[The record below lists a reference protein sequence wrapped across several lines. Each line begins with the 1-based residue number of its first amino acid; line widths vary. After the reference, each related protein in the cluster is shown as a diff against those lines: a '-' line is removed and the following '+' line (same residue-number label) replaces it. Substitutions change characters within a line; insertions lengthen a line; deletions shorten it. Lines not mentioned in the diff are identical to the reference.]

1 MTDDRDKIEQLKKRL
16 YSISEEPPEI
26 HRSGLKHHATQVA
39 DSFVAEGESAEPP
52 KTLLQKKYISRY
64 DDEHKSPVLK
74 RILLISLFALIAAS
88 IFAWYV
94 YVTGGNYISSDN
106 IDVKVVGPVS
116 TPAGE
121 VLTLDIDIFNG
132 NTEALQ
138 SVDLI
143 VQYPEGTRIVSDRAT
158 NVLSDRLPVGGIAR
172 GETVRRRIQV
182 ILFGEENVKKE
193 LKMTVEYR
201 VPGSIILFRKEKT
214 YPIFIGSAPVSIEV
228 TNFKEVVPNQS
239 TTFKAVV
246 TSNSKDI
253 IRNLIFKAEYPSG
266 FKYEKGTPT
275 PTNSND
281 TWVLGDLNP
290 GDKREISIQGQIVG
304 DANIERFFGFTA
316 GTQDPL
322 DANKIGIKL
331 VESKEKVAIKR
342 PFLAGDISLNKVG
355 SATFV
360 GTAGEMIRG
369 EIIWQNNLDV
379 PVYDAIL
386 ELKLN
391 GVTLDKK
398 EVEADGGFYSSQN
411 NLITWDRNL
420 VPALAEIQPG
430 VSGNFQ
436 FSLASLPPTPQNNSN
451 LRRQTITL
459 ELNIRAKRL
468 SENRVPEEIKSNTT
482 RTIKIASGLN
492 LSSKLVRNVG
502 PFENTGPIP
511 PVAEETSTYT
521 VMNSVTNSFNSV
533 GNLVYTAK
541 IPSYVT
547 WLGKVY
553 PESAASNVKY
563 NADTREITWNLG
575 DIAPGVGFNTS
586 AREFSYQVSITPSVS
601 QVSTEPIVI
610 QAGRIAGTDTFVEGV
625 VENTVSALTTNIFT
639 DPKFQYGNEKV
650 VE

>member
-1 MTDDRDKIEQLKKRL
+1 MEDKDKIEQLKKRL
-16 YSISEEPPEI
+16 YSISEEPPEL
-26 HRSGLKHHATQVA
+26 HRSGLRHHANQVA
-39 DSFVAEGESAEPP
+39 DSFTQEGENTEQP

-64 DDEHKSPVLK
+64 DDEHKSPILK
-74 RILLISLFALIAAS
+74 RVLLISLFALIAAS

-106 IDVKVVGPVS
+106 IDVKVVGPVA

-132 NTEALQ
+132 NSEALQ
-138 SVDLI
+138 AVDLI
-143 VQYPEGTRIVSDRAT
+143 IQYPEGTRIVSDRAT
-158 NVLSDRLPVGGIAR
+158 NVLSDRLPIGEIAR
-172 GETVRRRIQV
+172 GDTQRRRIQV

-201 VPGSIILFRKEKT
+201 VPGSIILFRKEKI

-266 FKYEKGTPT
+266 FKYEKGTPA

-360 GTAGEMIRG
+360 GTAGEQIRG

-436 FSLASLPPTPQNNSN
+436 FALASLPPTPQNNSN
-451 LRRQTITL
+451 FRRQTITL

-482 RTIKIASGLN
+482 RTIKIASGLA
-492 LSSKLVRNVG
+492 LSSRLVRNVG

-511 PVAEETSTYT
+511 PAAEETSTYT

-553 PESAASNVKY
+553 PESSASNVKY

-575 DIAPGVGFNTS
+575 DIAPGVGFNSS

-610 QAGRIAGTDTFVEGV
+610 QAARIAGTDTFVEGV
-625 VENTVSALTTNIFT
+625 VENSVSALTTNIFT
-639 DPKFQYGNEKV
+639 DPQFQYGYEKV